1 MPTLTDWLMVG
12 ITLVYVIA
20 TIAIWFA
27 NHKSARATEK
37 QLVESKRQYEDKKR
51 LEIMPYFEVQIC
63 NNISDFHECIGLA
76 LSSQNAEN
84 RTVIDRRVS
93 IKNIGLGP
101 AKDFCY
107 TWCNLD
113 GKYDRDDLDFT
124 AILPGE
130 TKEIL
135 FDFWAEHR
143 DDFSEYTAS
152 VSLVFKYRDLLENRY
167 HLKIDLVFTISTE
180 DNVRLTKYSV
190 GTPCVE
196 KE

>member
-1 MPTLTDWLMVG
+1 MPTITDWLMVG

-63 NNISDFHECIGLA
+63 NNIGLA
-76 LSSQNAEN
+76 LSSQNAKN
-84 RTVIDRRVS
+84 STVIDRRIS

-113 GKYDRDDLDFT
+113 GKYDRDDLGFT

-152 VSLVFKYRDLLENRY
+152 VSIVFKYCDLLENRY